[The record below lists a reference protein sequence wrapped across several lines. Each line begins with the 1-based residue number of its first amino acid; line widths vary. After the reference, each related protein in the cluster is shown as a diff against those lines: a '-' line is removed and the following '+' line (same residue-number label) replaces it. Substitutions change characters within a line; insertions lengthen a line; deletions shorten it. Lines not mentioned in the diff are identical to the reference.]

1 MIEEDISKKLKK
13 NFLTIP
19 FFISIFF
26 LNTGFI
32 FKPKLNAFYCGS
44 NMLLEKSNQNLL
56 KQQSELF
63 IFDNK
68 GKSYQYDYSTNK
80 VYPEKTKISS
90 GVEFKLI
97 KSYIEGSK
105 FYVDYG
111 VNVNSIPGSAEIIL
125 DFEKKYVTG
134 FMYMA
139 GMSQPI
145 PRNNCKEI
153 EFPKDTNFEY

>member
-1 MIEEDISKKLKK
+1 MKKKVFTLP
-13 NFLTIP
+13 FLVSL
-19 FFISIFF
+19 FL
-26 LNTGFI
+26 LNTGFM
-32 FKPKLNAFYCGS
+32 FKPKVRAFTCGDYYH
-44 NMLLEKSNQNLL
+44 LAKSNQNLL
-56 KQQSELF
+56 KEQSELF

-80 VYPEKTKISS
+80 VYPEKTKIAS

-125 DFEKKYVTG
+125 DFEKKYLTG

-145 PRNNCKEI
+145 PKNNCKEI
-153 EFPKDTNFEY
+153 ELPKDTKFEY